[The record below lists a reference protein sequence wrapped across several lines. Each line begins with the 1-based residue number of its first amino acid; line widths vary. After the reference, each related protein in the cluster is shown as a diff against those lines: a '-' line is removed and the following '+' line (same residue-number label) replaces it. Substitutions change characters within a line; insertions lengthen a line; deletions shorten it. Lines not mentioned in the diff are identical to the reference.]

1 MLFRS
6 SGLNRKRH
14 ESGVYELP
22 RLISNPTKEIN
33 DEFSKGLLLH
43 VLGDTYAHT
52 KEDGSAYPRI
62 IGHSSK
68 GTTPDNVRKQLG
80 KFKQYASDL
89 SRLFGDN
96 KGISETLVKKIEVML
111 EHKTLKIK
119 TVDAYLFQ
127 ITYYRVD
134 YTYSLE
140 EILVELSNKL
150 PDDALDIPNPIY
162 KWGYGKENPDV
173 KRIEDVR
180 KKLKMCFE
188 KAEKCSAARKR

>member
-1 MLFRS
+1 MGIYVSLVQEIETML
-6 SGLNRKRH
+6 KH
-14 ESGVYELP
+14 
-22 RLISNPTKEIN
+22 
-33 DEFSKGLLLH
+33 
-43 VLGDTYAHT
+43 
-52 KEDGSAYPRI
+52 
-62 IGHSSK
+62 
-68 GTTPDNVRKQLG
+68 
-80 KFKQYASDL
+80 
-89 SRLFGDN
+89 
-96 KGISETLVKKIEVML
+96 ETLTRITIDL
-111 EHKTLKIK
+111 
-119 TVDAYLFQ
+119 YLLQ
-127 ITYYRVD
+127 ITYNRVR